1 MAYHP
6 MYLAGTFPFHQV
18 VSVGGF
24 GPSLPVAVQLQSS
37 SIRDSGPSNYEKT
50 SKTNAMRVVQNVIK
64 TDKDGNQ
71 VLEPVTYYIRN

>member
-18 VSVGGF
+18 VNVGGF
-24 GPSLPVAVQLQSS
+24 GPSLPVAIQAPSV
-37 SIRDSGPSNYEKT
+37 RDSSPSNYEIT
-50 SKTNAMRVVQNVIK
+50 SKTNAMRVVQNVVR